1 MDITIRE
8 YIGRAKEIT
17 AEEVRKLPEGSKVI
31 MHKFDRHG
39 SHCMKEMTVV
49 QSYRKKILRSVDYYG
64 NKHYIPIRKETDRFC
79 YTEAEE

>member
-1 MDITIRE
+1 MNITIRE

-31 MHKFDRHG
+31 VHHFDRLG
-39 SHCMKEMTVV
+39 YHCTEETTVV
-49 QSYRKKILRSVDYYG
+49 QPYRKKILRSVDYYG

-79 YTEAEE
+79 YTEVVE